1 MLSTATTT
9 RRASHGATRAAAW
22 DSTRGWI
29 QMLLDQLSA
38 ILACALLAGLAV
50 FQVALIAGAP
60 LGRMAWG
67 GQHRVLP
74 AKLRIGS
81 AVSILLYAL
90 FAYAALA
97 KAGFV
102 PVLVSESFT
111 AITVWVLTAYF
122 VLGIL
127 MNGISRSK
135 PERLLMTPTTMA
147 LAALYLVLALH

>member
-1 MLSTATTT
+1 MA
-9 RRASHGATRAAAW
+9 
-22 DSTRGWI
+22 I
-29 QMLLDQLSA
+29 DQLFAIFACA
-38 ILACALLAGLAV
+38 ILAGLTV
-50 FQVALIAGAP
+50 FQAALIGGAP

-81 AVSILLYAL
+81 ALSIGLYAL

-102 PVLVSESFT
+102 PPLISEAFT
-111 AITVWVLTAYF
+111 SITVWVMTAYF
-122 VLGIL
+122 VLGVL

-135 PERLLMTPTTMA
+135 PERLIMTPTTLA
-147 LAALYLVLALH
+147 LAASYLVLALH

>member
-1 MLSTATTT
+1 MP
-9 RRASHGATRAAAW
+9 
-22 DSTRGWI
+22 
-29 QMLLDQLSA
+29 LDQLSA
-38 ILACALLAGLAV
+38 LLACAVLAGLTIL
-50 FQVALIAGAP
+50 QGALIGGAP

-81 AVSILLYAL
+81 AVSIGVYAL

-97 KAGFV
+97 KAGLV
-102 PVLVSESFT
+102 PALVSESFT
-111 AITVWVLTAYF
+111 AVTMWVMTAYF
-122 VLGIL
+122 VLGVV

-135 PERLLMTPTTMA
+135 PERLIMTPTTLA

>member
-1 MLSTATTT
+1 
-9 RRASHGATRAAAW
+9 
-22 DSTRGWI
+22 
-29 QMLLDQLSA
+29 MLLDQLSA

-102 PVLVSESFT
+102 LVLVTESFT
-111 AITVWVLTAYF
+111 TITVWVLTAYF
-122 VLGIL
+122 VLGVL